1 MANVLLDLGTHY
13 GQGLEMFIRQFNV
26 DESWIVHTFE
36 ANPVTHKIFVDQ
48 HHHKYPWVVH
58 HNEAITNYDGTIS
71 LNIESPPNE
80 GETGQGTSIVDLEHW
95 APWDGAI
102 RDNFQTTAEVPCID
116 FSKFV
121 AKHFSPYDN
130 IVVKMDIEGA
140 EFDTLDTMIKDGTLK
155 WINFIA
161 VEWHSRFFTNVEEMR
176 VREANIVQYARD
188 NNIRLES
195 WW

>member
-13 GQGLEMFIRQFNV
+13 GQGLEMFIKQFNV
-26 DESWIVHTFE
+26 DDSWTVHTFE
-36 ANPVTHKIFVDQ
+36 ANPVTHKIFIEE
-48 HHHKYPWVVH
+48 HHNKYPWVIP
-58 HNEAITNYDGTIS
+58 HNEAVTNYDGTIN

-80 GETGQGTSIVDLEHW
+80 GETGQGSSIVNLEHW

-102 RDNFQTTAEVPCID
+102 RDNFQTTADVPCID
-116 FSKFV
+116 FSNFV
-121 AKHFSPYDN
+121 ANNFTPDDN
-130 IVVKMDIEGA
+130 IIVKMDIEGA
-140 EFDTLDTMIKDGTLK
+140 EYDTLETMIKDGTLK

-176 VREANIVQYARD
+176 AREAIIVQYARD